1 MFELGNDFENKIDHL
16 DLDGFLLF
24 YGKSLSLWWLKIWVK
39 LNLIIYIN
47 YFYILFE
54 SMRSNVNR

>member
-24 YGKSLSLWWLKIWVK
+24 YGKSLSLW
-39 LNLIIYIN
+39 
-47 YFYILFE
+47 
-54 SMRSNVNR
+54 